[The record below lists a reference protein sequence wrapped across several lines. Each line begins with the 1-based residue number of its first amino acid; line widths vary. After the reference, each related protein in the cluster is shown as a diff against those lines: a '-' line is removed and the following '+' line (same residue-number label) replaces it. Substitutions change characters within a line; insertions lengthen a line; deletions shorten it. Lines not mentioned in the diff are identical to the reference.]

1 MDPYIGLKQRPPS
14 KKADVAAELVVIL
27 STKREDRGLKLITPH
42 TRAVLRN
49 EIHEFIITDEEEARP
64 TATVNRVASLC
75 FAEIK
80 KGGVIAWGDK
90 VIVEGRLMGEIVG
103 FDETHM
109 PNHMNVII
117 RANERK
123 SGFELGVALGQ
134 KMIITDRD

>member
-1 MDPYIGLKQRPPS
+1 MDPYIGMKKRPPS
-14 KKADVAAELVVIL
+14 KRADVAAELVVVL
-27 STKREDRGLKLITPH
+27 STRREDRGLKLITPH

-49 EIHEFIITDEEEARP
+49 EIHEFIITDEEDARP
-64 TATVNRVASLC
+64 TAMVNRVASFC
-75 FAEIK
+75 FAEVK

-90 VIVEGRLMGEIVG
+90 VIVEGRLIGEIVG

-134 KMIITDRD
+134 KMIIADKD

>member
-1 MDPYIGLKQRPPS
+1 MDPYIGLKERSPS
-14 KKADVAAELVVIL
+14 RKSDVHAELVVVL

-49 EIHEFIITDEEEARP
+49 EIHEFIITDEQEACP
-64 TATVNRVASLC
+64 TATVDRVACLC

-80 KGGVIAWGDK
+80 KGGIIAFGDK
-90 VIVEGRLMGEIVG
+90 VMVEGRMIGEIVG

-123 SGFELGVALGQ
+123 SGFELDVDVGQ
-134 KMIITDRD
+134 KMVIMDKA